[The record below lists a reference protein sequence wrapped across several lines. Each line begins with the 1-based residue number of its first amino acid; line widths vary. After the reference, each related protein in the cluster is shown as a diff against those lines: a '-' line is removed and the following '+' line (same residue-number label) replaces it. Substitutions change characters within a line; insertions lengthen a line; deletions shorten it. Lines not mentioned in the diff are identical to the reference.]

1 MYMYVMMHCV
11 SRLVFDVCR
20 PLGIQQQHSRE
31 REREKERLLTTH
43 VLLYSVVLHVVSYKD
58 GCDIWI
64 IQVYIVGRVAHSV

>member
-1 MYMYVMMHCV
+1 MFVGLWE
-11 SRLVFDVCR
+11 SNSSI
-20 PLGIQQQHSRE
+20 PE